1 MTASG
6 SSPLPARRRG
16 HMGDSVVRHDAEAK
30 VTGRAR
36 FADDVRLPAAN
47 WMEVVFAGVP
57 HARLRR
63 LDLARARRMPGVVA
77 ILTDADVPDNRYGIV
92 FPDQPVLCG
101 LNSTEAAR
109 TARWP
114 GDRLCLVVAR
124 TRRQALE
131 AAAAVGAE
139 WDFLPVVSDPAT
151 ALAPGAPEL
160 HDYDAR
166 PVPTLAR
173 GSNLL
178 CRQNIRHGDWEEALA
193 RSPVTVSMRG
203 STQWQEHAYIETEAG
218 SAWLDDQ
225 GRVCVRTGGQ
235 WLHDDRHQI
244 AAALQLPEDRVQVS
258 YAAIGGGFGGKE
270 DVHLQVVLALAAWK
284 TGEPVQA
291 AWKRHDSLQHTHKR
305 HPFVFDGILGADRGG
320 RLTALELD
328 ILGDAGPYAST
339 SPAVLSNTA
348 VCAAGPYNIPAV
360 CITARLAVTNNPV
373 TGAFRGFGGPQ
384 GAFMIE
390 SLMNRLACELGMD
403 AAELR
408 RRNVWSDGSLMCT
421 GAPVPP
427 GCQAAEVLEAAVAAA
442 NRLPPPDPLT
452 RGWAPGPRRGRG
464 LALAVK
470 NIGFGH
476 GTVDECHAWVE
487 LHGGGEV
494 EDVHVGTVGADIGQ
508 GAHSAFRQITADLL
522 DVDLERV
529 HLHADSTDDAESSGS
544 ASASRLTVYTGA
556 ALHGAVRQALAKWED
571 EERPAR
577 GEHVFRTDRTT
588 AMDPETGRGNP
599 FHTLGYCAQVVDVDV
614 DPETGKVQVLQVV
627 SANDVGRAVNPQ
639 QIEGQVAGAVA
650 QGLGWA
656 LWEDLRVEDGR
667 VLNRGLETYLL
678 PTALDMPPR
687 IVPVIVEDGA
697 PEHPLGVK
705 GMAEMPLLP
714 TAPALA
720 SAIRDAVG
728 VHLDDLPFTSE
739 RIRRSVAALRGPK
752 RVGNDSCQGP

>member
-1 MTASG
+1 
-6 SSPLPARRRG
+6 
-16 HMGDSVVRHDAEAK
+16 MGDSVVRHDAEAK

-36 FADDVRLPAAN
+36 FSDDERVPGAN

-92 FPDQPVLCG
+92 HPDQPVLCG
-101 LNSTEAAR
+101 RHSTDAAR
-109 TARWP
+109 TVRWP

-124 TRRQALE
+124 TRQQAIE
-131 AAAAVGAE
+131 AAAAVEAE
-139 WDFLPVVSDPAT
+139 WELLPVVPDPAA

-166 PVPTLAR
+166 PVPSLPR

-178 CRQNIRHGDWEEALA
+178 CRQNIRYGDWKDALA

-203 STQWQEHAYIETEAG
+203 GTHWQEHAYIETEAG
-218 SAWLDDQ
+218 AAWLDDR

-270 DVHLQVVLALAAWK
+270 DVHLQIVLALAAWK

-291 AWKRHDSLQHTHKR
+291 AWKRRDSLRYTHKR
-305 HPFVFDGILGADRGG
+305 HPFTFSGSLGADRDG

-328 ILGDAGPYAST
+328 ILGDAGAYAST
-339 SPAVLSNTA
+339 SPAVLGNTV
-348 VCAAGPYNIPAV
+348 VCAAGPYNLPAV
-360 CITARLAVTNNPV
+360 RITARLALTNNPV

-384 GAFMIE
+384 GAYMIE
-390 SLMNRLACELGMD
+390 SLMNRLACELGLD
-403 AAELR
+403 GAELR

-427 GCQAAEVLEAAVAAA
+427 GCQAGVVLEAAVAAA
-442 NRLPPPDPLT
+442 DRLPPPDPLIG
-452 RGWAPGPRRGRG
+452 GWAPRPRRGRG
-464 LALAVK
+464 LAMAVK

-476 GTVDECHAWVE
+476 GTVDACHAWVE
-487 LHGGGEV
+487 LHGGAALE
-494 EDVHVGTVGADIGQ
+494 EVHVGTVGADIGQ
-508 GAHSAFRQITADLL
+508 GAHSAFRQMTADLL
-522 DVDLERV
+522 DVDLEQV

-577 GEHVFRTDRTT
+577 GEHVFRTDTTT

-599 FHTLGYCAQVVDVDV
+599 FYMVGYCAQVVDVDV

-656 LWEDLRVEDGR
+656 LWEDLCVEDGR
-667 VLNRGLETYLL
+667 VLDQGLETYLL

-720 SAIRDAVG
+720 AAIRDAVG
-728 VHLDDLPFTSE
+728 VELGELPFTSE
-739 RIRRSVAALRGPK
+739 RIRLAVAAK
-752 RVGNDSCQGP
+752 QVGNGPSRGAASVRLSVNPRYQQRG